1 MKAVRLPRF
10 ADGRWY
16 SAEPGQLQQDIEARL
31 QGAPAPP
38 LSGRIIGLVA
48 PHAGHFFSGPVAAAD
63 FVQLGPDSVETVILI
78 GPDHYGQA
86 PGAISTVAVERWRT
100 PLGDIPVDWEVL
112 AALQTE
118 IDLVLLEGDQ
128 EHSLEIELPF
138 LQVALRQFKLVPLM
152 MGGQSLPLCR
162 RLATALVAAL
172 RQLQPNF
179 LLVAS
184 SDLSH
189 FFDDETARRLDQE
202 TLAFILKLDAAG
214 LIRHVAQARRLEQ
227 PMACGSGPIA
237 TIIEVAQ
244 AFGPIQA
251 HLLKYGTSADV
262 YPRKERVVGYAAI
275 ALTTG
280 LAEL

>member
-1 MKAVRLPRF
+1 MKAIRPPRF
-10 ADGRWY
+10 ADDRWY
-16 SAEPGQLQQDIEARL
+16 SARPEQLQHDIETYL
-31 QGAPAPP
+31 HGAPDSP
-38 LSGRIIGLVA
+38 LPGRVIGLVA

-63 FVQLGPDSVETVILI
+63 FVQLRPGSIETVILI
-78 GPDHYGQA
+78 GPDHHGLA
-86 PGAISTVAVERWRT
+86 PSVISTVEVERWRT
-100 PLGDIPVDWEVL
+100 PLGDIPVDWTVL

-118 IDLVLLEGDQ
+118 IELVLLAGDQ

-138 LQVALRQFKLVPLM
+138 LQVALGQFKLVPLM
-152 MGGQSLPLCR
+152 MGSQSLPLCR
-162 RLATALVAAL
+162 RLAAALVAAL
-172 RQLQPNF
+172 RQLQANF

-189 FFDDETARRLDQE
+189 FFDDEEARRLDQE
-202 TLAFILKLDAAG
+202 TLGFILKLDAAG
-214 LIRHVAQARRLEQ
+214 LARHVERARHLGQ
-227 PMACGSGPIA
+227 PLACGSGPIA
-237 TIIEVAQ
+237 TILEVAQ

-262 YPRKERVVGYAAI
+262 YPHKERVVGYAAV